1 MQYEFSAPR
10 AIFQPE
16 KARGLKLL
24 GLGGLRE
31 QNGLMN
37 KHVLKPQLTPYET
50 DYAQWCAEQGALL
63 RSGRVDAVDRENLAE
78 EIESLGRSDKREI
91 RSRLKELL
99 LHLLKWHF
107 QPGKRKGGW
116 RASIVEQRDELK
128 QLLEES
134 PSLRD
139 LPSLALA
146 RSYRVARAKAAD
158 ETGLAEAKFPD
169 DCPYSVDDILDD
181 DFFPGPP

>member
-1 MQYEFSAPR
+1 
-10 AIFQPE
+10 
-16 KARGLKLL
+16 
-24 GLGGLRE
+24 
-31 QNGLMN
+31 MN
-37 KHVLKPQLTPYET
+37 KHHPKPQWTPYEA

-63 RSGRVDAVDRENLAE
+63 RAGRVDVLDLENLAE

-99 LHLLKWHF
+99 LHLLKWQF

-134 PSLRD
+134 PSLRA

-146 RSYRVARAKAAD
+146 ALYPVARAKAAD
-158 ETGLAEAKFPD
+158 ETGLAEAAFPKN
-169 DCPYSVDDILDD
+169 CPYSVEEVLDD
-181 DFFPGPP
+181 GFFPGSS

>member
-1 MQYEFSAPR
+1 
-10 AIFQPE
+10 
-16 KARGLKLL
+16 
-24 GLGGLRE
+24 
-31 QNGLMN
+31 MN
-37 KHVLKPQLTPYET
+37 KHHQKPQWTPYEA

-63 RSGRVDAVDRENLAE
+63 RAGRVDVLDLENLAE

-99 LHLLKWHF
+99 LHLLKWQF

-134 PSLRD
+134 PSLRA

-146 RSYRVARAKAAD
+146 ALYPVARAKAAD
-158 ETGLAEAKFPD
+158 ETGLAEAAFPQN
-169 DCPYSVDDILDD
+169 CPYSVEDVLDD
-181 DFFPGPP
+181 GFFPGSS